1 MKICKECGKSFPFRK
16 RIDGKIR
23 NLKNRTK
30 CLDCMPFGSSI
41 FASSCMSEEDRKIKY
56 KNPLYLSR
64 KAKNMRDFYHRQK
77 ENINKKS
84 SDRKIGLV
92 KITNGCQ
99 ICGHTNPW
107 NIAYHH
113 HDGLKDFTI
122 DKRQCQYSWSK
133 VKPELLK
140 CIAVCHNCHG
150 DIHHGLIDKTLIEQL
165 FDDFKAK
172 IEQLTD
178 YPI

>member
-1 MKICKECGKSFPFRK
+1 MKICSCGEIIKCHQV
-16 RIDGKIR
+16 IDGKKR

-30 CLDCMPFGSSI
+30 CLKCLPFGSSVY
-41 FASSCMSEEDRKIKY
+41 ASSCVSKEERDIKY
-56 KNPLYLSR
+56 KSR
-64 KAKNMRDFYHRQK
+64 KAKNVRDFYHRQK
-77 ENINKKS
+77 ENINKRS

-165 FDDFKAK
+165 YEDFKSK
-172 IEQLTD
+172 VERLSN
-178 YPI
+178 YPD

>member
-1 MKICKECGKSFPFRK
+1 MKICSCGEPIKCHQV
-16 RIDGKIR
+16 IDGKKR

-30 CLDCMPFGSSI
+30 CLKCLPFGHKTSKISI
-41 FASSCMSEEDRKIKY
+41 EQYRA
-56 KNPLYLSR
+56 R
-64 KAKNMRDFYHRQK
+64 KAKNQRDCYDKHKHEYQK
-77 ENINKKS
+77 ES
-84 SDRKIGLV
+84 TRRKEALI

-99 ICGHTNPW
+99 ICGHTNSW

-150 DIHHGLIDKTLIEQL
+150 DIHQGLIDKTLIEQL
-165 FDDFKAK
+165 YQDFKSK
-172 IEQLTD
+172 TEPLID